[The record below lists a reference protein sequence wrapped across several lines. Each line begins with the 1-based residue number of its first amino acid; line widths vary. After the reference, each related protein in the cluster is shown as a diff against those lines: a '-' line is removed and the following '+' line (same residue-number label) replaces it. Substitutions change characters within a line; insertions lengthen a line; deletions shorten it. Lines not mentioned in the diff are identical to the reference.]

1 MAPGLAPS
9 PQPLAVLTGRG
20 LQLLWR
26 GAGESLLERPTAV
39 LSNRYWCRRD
49 AETLPQGLRED
60 IPEGNQLQRIT
71 GVHEGDFQRSPAPLR
86 RRGQLELG
94 APALNRGL
102 QCEPLGSIGI
112 PRERLEEGFGAV
124 LTERI
129 PLAYGAAGA
138 HGQSLPRAADRRNQD
153 QRPATRVPR
162 PASRQARLRFVRLGA
177 AGEILEQRW
186 VGAAEE
192 ASAAAALAGAE
203 DAYACPH
210 YFRRHGDEL
219 RPTPEHLQLLRA
231 CYLDLDTYRDPEL
244 AGLEPAE
251 LARRV
256 LEVLEAAGIPRPT
269 IVFTGRGLQLVWRF
283 AGGILPAALPRWKAV
298 QTALDGLLRAFRP
311 DPAVTLDPVR
321 ILRLPGSVNRKSGRP
336 ATILVAGDVV
346 TFDELAA
353 AALPLDRRQVHA
365 LELER
370 RTAAPRPAPTPRQLA
385 TAREISAE
393 RGEDIP
399 DDVAGDRRALGRW
412 IAERAR
418 RGRRRPAE
426 QLLAEVSR
434 LLDHRGG
441 LEPGRRDLVLFP
453 LWCLRGTLAASQEAL
468 RAAIVDD
475 GRRWAAW
482 SPLEALARAQAVLRY
497 AAEGRCR
504 APSAAALRALL
515 APTSAE
521 VSLLDLVDLD
531 PDRDRARARRLERR
545 REAARFRAERRRR
558 AQERPTRAALRAR
571 RRGLAGEAL
580 RRRRAGQS
588 LRAIAAA
595 IGAPR
600 STVARWL
607 AGAPSRVRTAR
618 LSHSSSRGND
628 GEALRGRLSVS
639 SGPSSSSSW
648 PSRCGRPPRWVRS
661 SAADRGEAVQAC
673 GKARSPAAFRRRQG
687 DGRGGPGGS
696 APAEIS
702 PPGGSGPPEASP
714 TPLRRRR
721 RRRPRR
727 PPDDP

>member
-1 MAPGLAPS
+1 MAPGLAPQTH
-9 PQPLAVLTGRG
+9 PPA
-20 LQLLWR
+20 
-26 GAGESLLERPTAV
+26 A
-39 LSNRYWCRRD
+39 
-49 AETLPQGLRED
+49 LR
-60 IPEGNQLQRIT
+60 
-71 GVHEGDFQRSPAPLR
+71 A
-86 RRGQLELG
+86 
-94 APALNRGL
+94 
-102 QCEPLGSIGI
+102 
-112 PRERLEEGFGAV
+112 
-124 LTERI
+124 
-129 PLAYGAAGA
+129 
-138 HGQSLPRAADRRNQD
+138 
-153 QRPATRVPR
+153 PR
-162 PASRQARLRFVRLGA
+162 PASRRARLRFVQLGA
-177 AGEILEQRW
+177 AGDVAAQRW

-192 ASAAAALAGAE
+192 ASAAAALEGAE
-203 DAYACPH
+203 DAYGCPH
-210 YFRRHGDEL
+210 YFVQRDGQL

-231 CYLDLDTYRDPEL
+231 CYLDLDTYRDPAL
-244 AGLEPAE
+244 AGLEPDE

-256 LEVLEAAGIPRPT
+256 LEVLEAARIPRPT

-283 AGGILPAALPRWKAV
+283 AGGILPSALPRWKAV

-321 ILRLPGSVNRKSGRP
+321 ILRLPGTVNRKSGRR
-336 ATILVAGDVV
+336 AAVLVAGDVV

-353 AALPLDRRQVHA
+353 AALPLTRPAVRA

-370 RTAAPRPAPTPRQLA
+370 RTAAPCAAPTPRQLA

-393 RGEDIP
+393 RAEAIP

-418 RGRRRPAE
+418 RGRRRPVE
-426 QLLAEVSR
+426 QLLAEASA

-468 RAAIVDD
+468 RAAIVAD

-497 AAEGRCR
+497 HAEGRCR

-521 VSLLDLVDLD
+521 VDVLGLLELD

-545 REAARFRAERRRR
+545 RQAARLRAERRRR
-558 AQERPTRAALRAR
+558 AQERPTRAALRAQR
-571 RRGLAGEAL
+571 RSLASEAL

-588 LRAIAAA
+588 LRAIAVA

-607 AGAPSRVRTAR
+607 AAAPERFRTAR
-618 LSHSSSRGND
+618 VSHSRSRRHD
-628 GEALRGRLSVS
+628 GEALRGRLAASL
-639 SGPSSSSSW
+639 GPSSSSSW
-648 PSRCGRPPRWVRS
+648 PAHCGPPARWVRS
-661 SAADRGEAVQAC
+661 SAAGRAEAVQAC
-673 GKARSPAAFRRRQG
+673 GKPRSPAAFRRRQG

-696 APAEIS
+696 EPAEIS
-702 PPGGSGPPEASP
+702 PASSCSSSLPETFPPP
-714 TPLRRRR
+714 RRRR
-721 RRRPRR
+721 RRRRARR
-727 PPDDP
+727 APDDST

>member
-26 GAGESLLERPTAV
+26 VAGESFLGRAVTA
-39 LSNRYWCRRD
+39 LRNPHWRRRD
-49 AETLPQGLRED
+49 AETLPHGLRED
-60 IPEGNQLQRIT
+60 IPERDQLQRIT
-71 GVHEGDFQRSPAPLR
+71 GVHEWDFQRPTAPLR

-94 APALNRGL
+94 APTLYRGL
-102 QCEPLGSIGI
+102 QCQPLGSIGI
-112 PRERLEEGFGAV
+112 PPERFEEGFGSV
-124 LTERI
+124 LAERI

-138 HGQSLPRAADRRNQD
+138 HGRSFPRPDDPRNHRQPPAA
-153 QRPATRVPR
+153 RVPR
-162 PASRQARLRFVRLGA
+162 PASRRARLRFVQLGA
-177 AGEILEQRW
+177 AGDVAAQRW
-186 VGAAEE
+186 VGVAEE
-192 ASAAAALAGAE
+192 ASAAAALEGCE
-203 DAYACPH
+203 DAYGCPH
-210 YFRRHGDEL
+210 YFVQRDGQL

-231 CYLDLDTYRDPEL
+231 CYLDLDTYRDPDL
-244 AGLEPAE
+244 AGLEPEE

-269 IVFTGRGLQLVWRF
+269 IVFTGRGLQLVWWF
-283 AGGILPAALPRWKAV
+283 AGGILPSALPRWKAV

-321 ILRLPGSVNRKSGRP
+321 ILRLPGSINRKSGRR
-336 ATILVAGDVV
+336 AAVLVAGDVV

-353 AALPLDRRQVHA
+353 AALPLARQTVRA

-370 RTAAPRPAPTPRQLA
+370 RTAAPRSAPTPRQLA

-393 RGEDIP
+393 RAEAIP

-426 QLLAEVSR
+426 QLLAEASA

-453 LWCLRGTLAASQEAL
+453 LWCLRGSLAAGQEAL

-482 SPLEALARAQAVLRY
+482 SPLEALARAQAALRY
-497 AAEGRCR
+497 HAEGRCR

-521 VSLLDLVDLD
+521 VEVLGLLELD

-545 REAARFRAERRRR
+545 RQAARLRAERRRR
-558 AQERPTRAALRAR
+558 AQDRPTRAALRAR
-571 RRGLAGEAL
+571 RRSLASEAL

-588 LRAIAAA
+588 LRAIARAVGVPLA
-595 IGAPR
+595 
-600 STVARWL
+600 TVARWL
-607 AGAPSRVRTAR
+607 AAPPDRIRTGRPFQSGAQR
-618 LSHSSSRGND
+618 ND
-628 GEALRGRLSVS
+628 GEALRGRLSAS
-639 SGPSSSSSW
+639 SGPLSSSSG
-648 PSRCGRPPRWVRS
+648 PAHCGPPARWVRS
-661 SAADRGEAVQAC
+661 SAAGRAEAVQAC
-673 GKARSPAAFRRRQG
+673 GKARLPAAFRRRQG

-702 PPGGSGPPEASP
+702 PPPRPLAEACPPP
-714 TPLRRRR
+714 P
-721 RRRPRR
+721 RRRPRRRARR